1 MNDEIET
8 IRIGQKEGPTIKAR
22 GRLLDE
28 LDAPRKSHER
38 WLAGHTLDRWFGGHL
53 WETVG
58 GAYIADSI
66 HFSDIEGEDDHHR
79 AIVLGPEMDEF
90 DRRMAVMAHFSW
102 TPQARAMAKRLG
114 WKLVVEV
121 S

>member
-1 MNDEIET
+1 MSDKVEK
-8 IRIGQKEGPTIKAR
+8 IRIGQKDGPTIKAT
-22 GRLLDE
+22 GVLLDS
-28 LDAPRKSHER
+28 LDAPRS
-38 WLAGHTLDRWFGGHL
+38 AGGRWFGGDL
-53 WETVG
+53 WQTVG

-79 AIVLGPEMDEF
+79 ALILYADMDEL
-90 DRRMAVMAHFSW
+90 DRRIAVMEHFAW

-121 S
+121 A

>member
-1 MNDEIET
+1 MTDEIET

-22 GRLLDE
+22 GRLLYE
-28 LDAPRKSHER
+28 LDAPRHS
-38 WLAGHTLDRWFGGHL
+38 LDRWFGGHL

-66 HFSDIEGEDDHHR
+66 HYSDIDGEDDIHR
-79 AIVLGPEMDEF
+79 AIILGPEMDEF
-90 DRRMAVMAHFSW
+90 DRRMAVMSHFAW
-102 TPQARAMAKRLG
+102 TSQARAMAKRLG

-121 S
+121 A